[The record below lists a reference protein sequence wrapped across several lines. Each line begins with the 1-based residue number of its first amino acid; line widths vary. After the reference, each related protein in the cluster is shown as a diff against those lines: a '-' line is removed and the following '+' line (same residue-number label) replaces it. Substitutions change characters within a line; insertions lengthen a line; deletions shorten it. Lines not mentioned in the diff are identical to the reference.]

1 MDLRQKNNLICK
13 MMFLHSAKH
22 VHDVESGLDYVCIEY
37 DKYNPYARGYETHVD
52 NLATR
57 PLGSW
62 VEIQSLKKSVRYDKF
77 LSSMVEQTPEVLQ
90 KMCEVALTNI
100 CKDLEPGIKAQIWLM
115 HTMRI
120 LDASFTP
127 PWVNAQSQWQRE
139 YVSETIEHT
148 FFDLIERTTD
158 TRRLEKLFNV
168 LRLIEIE
175 LTM

>member
-1 MDLRQKNNLICK
+1 
-13 MMFLHSAKH
+13 MMFLHSAKYI
-22 VHDVESGLDYVCIEY
+22 HDVESGLDYVRIEY
-37 DKYNPYARGYETHVD
+37 DRYSPYAREYETHVD

-62 VEIQSLKKSVRYDKF
+62 VEIQSLKKTVRYDKF
-77 LSSMVEQTPEVLQ
+77 LNSMVEQTTEVLQ
-90 KMCEVALTNI
+90 KMCEVALANI
-100 CKDLEPGIKAQIWLM
+100 CNDLEPGTKAQIWLM

-120 LDASFTP
+120 LDPSFTP
-127 PWVNAQSQWQRE
+127 PWIDVRSDWQRD
-139 YVSETIEHT
+139 YVFETIDHT